1 MQDFLTYDLKAGAC
15 LAVFY
20 LFYKVLLSR
29 ETFHRFNRVL
39 LLSAIVGSF
48 LLPLCTITVYREV
61 PRPEVLPLAELL
73 DTAAVFEPAAAESG
87 PSLRELAVQGLFLA
101 GAVAAALWTAVS
113 LCRVVRLIR
122 TGRRVPVDA
131 RAELVLHERELTPFS
146 WMRYIVLSERDNRE
160 SGCEIVAH
168 ERAHIRLGH
177 SFDLLVTDL
186 LSCLQWFNPAMW
198 LLRGELRAIHE
209 YEADEAVLRG
219 GVDARRYQMLLVKK
233 AAGERWYSVANSFNH
248 SKLKNRIT
256 MMLRKRSSRWAGAR
270 ALFVL
275 PLAGAALGAFAETV
289 YLYPEDKDSRKTV
302 NIQTQTLSAQSEAS
316 RTASAPAVRTKK
328 EPCKVN
334 IFVYDR
340 ATKEPL
346 VGVIVVPEGSKQGTV
361 TDPAGKAVLEVAD
374 GTVLTFKMVGYQSM
388 QLKAS
393 GLVDGAALRVGLPK
407 EDATGSHADIVIL
420 GGVSTRHADDPLFI
434 VDGELADDLN
444 AIDADR
450 IASIDVLKDAASI
463 ESYVKRYGDK
473 ARKGIVVVKLRS
485 EQEQV
490 ASAAAG
496 VTSAAL
502 QAGREGIK
510 AARAGL
516 EVARGQISEK
526 EYREAVVEVD
536 RAEKELAEIA
546 AENGLSGKMSSVTV
560 SSAAPI
566 YIVDGERLPDGKSI
580 NDILPDQIVS
590 MEIRKDR
597 TAVDEYG
604 AAPGQGVIIVR
615 TKSETQAESHRS
627 TIPGVYVIPGV
638 SSLSGDKVNVSFDGK
653 VIRIIGNLDRFG
665 TVDAKIDRYE
675 IDGRPA
681 DGAEVR
687 SLNVRK
693 IKKIEISEE
702 DAGRTMRIRTR
713 ASRRKS

>member
-39 LLSAIVGSF
+39 LLSAFVVSF

-61 PRPEVLPLAELL
+61 PRPEALPLADLF
-73 DTAAVFEPAAAESG
+73 DVPVAFEPAAAQSG

-131 RAELVLHERELTPFS
+131 RNELVLHERELTPFS

-160 SGCEIVAH
+160 SGREIVAH

-177 SFDLLVTDL
+177 SFDLLITDL

-198 LLRGELRAIHE
+198 LLRRELRAIHE

-219 GVDARRYQMLLVKK
+219 GADARRYQMLLVKK

-256 MMLRKRSSRWAGAR
+256 MMLQKRSSRWAGAR

-289 YLYPEDKDSRKTV
+289 YLYPEDKDSPKPV
-302 NIQTQTLSAQSEAS
+302 NIQTLTLSAQSGTNGTTS
-316 RTASAPAVRTKK
+316 VPSVRTKK

-346 VGVIVVPEGSKQGTV
+346 VGVIVVPEGSKRGTV

-374 GTVLTFKMVGYQSM
+374 GAVLTFKMAGYRSM
-388 QLKAS
+388 QLTAS
-393 GLVDGAALRVGLPK
+393 GLVDGTALQVGLPK
-407 EDATGSHADIVIL
+407 EDEAGSNASAVVS
-420 GGVSTRHADDPLFI
+420 GGVSIRNADASLFI
-434 VDGELADDLN
+434 VDGEPVDDLN
-444 AIDADR
+444 AIDAGR
-450 IASIDVLKDAASI
+450 IASIDILKDAASI

-473 ARKGIVVVKLRS
+473 ARKGVVVVKLRS
-485 EQEQV
+485 EQEQT
-490 ASAAAG
+490 ASAVAW
-496 VTSAAL
+496 VTSAAHRAGREEIEAII
-502 QAGREGIK
+502 QTGREGIK

-526 EYREAVVEVD
+526 EYREALAEVD
-536 RAEKELAEIA
+536 RAEKELEETA
-546 AENGLSGKMSSVTV
+546 AEMSEGRIDLAGLSDLPMTDERSDRGMIS
-560 SSAAPI
+560 I
-566 YIVDGERLPDGKSI
+566 RNVDGEFHSMTSGVC
-580 NDILPDQIVS
+580 VS
-590 MEIRKDR
+590 ALAGDR
-597 TAVDEYG
+597 V
-604 AAPGQGVIIVR
+604 
-615 TKSETQAESHRS
+615 
-627 TIPGVYVIPGV
+627 
-638 SSLSGDKVNVSFDGK
+638 KVNSTGEITRITGHLTSFAPDDTK
-653 VIRIIGNLDRFG
+653 VDC
-665 TVDAKIDRYE
+665 YE

-681 DGAEVR
+681 DYEEVCK
-687 SLNVRK
+687 LNPRK
-693 IKKIEISEE
+693 IKKIVIDKSS
-702 DAGRTMRIRTR
+702 GSRTMSIRTR
-713 ASRRKS
+713 ASHRES

>member
-1 MQDFLTYDLKAGAC
+1 MQDFLTYDLKVGAC

-61 PRPEVLPLAELL
+61 PRPEVLPLAELP
-73 DTAAVFEPAAAESG
+73 DTAAAFEPAAAEPG
-87 PSLRELAVQGLFLA
+87 PSLRELVVQGLFLA

-160 SGCEIVAH
+160 CGCEIVAH
-168 ERAHIRLGH
+168 ERAHIRQGH

-198 LLRGELRAIHE
+198 LLRRELRAIHE
-209 YEADEAVLRG
+209 YEADEAVLRSG
-219 GVDARRYQMLLVKK
+219 ADARRYQMLLVKK

-302 NIQTQTLSAQSEAS
+302 NIQTLTLSAQSEAS
-316 RTASAPAVRTKK
+316 GTASAPAVRTKK

-334 IFVYDR
+334 VFVYDR

-346 VGVIVVPEGSKQGTV
+346 VGVTVVPEGSKRGTV

-374 GTVLTFKMVGYQSM
+374 GTVLTFKMAGYRSM
-388 QLKAS
+388 QLTAG
-393 GLVDGAALRVGLPK
+393 GLVDGTALRVGLPK
-407 EDATGSHADIVIL
+407 EDEAGSNADIVIS
-420 GGVSTRHADDPLFI
+420 GGVSTRNADAPLFI
-434 VDGELADDLN
+434 VDGEPVDDPN
-444 AIDADR
+444 AIDAGR

-473 ARKGIVVVKLRS
+473 ARKGVVVVKLRS
-485 EQEQV
+485 EQEQ
-490 ASAAAG
+490 
-496 VTSAAL
+496 AAL
-502 QAGREGIK
+502 QAGRAGIE

-516 EVARGQISEK
+516 EAARGQITEK
-526 EYREAVVEVD
+526 EYRELVAEVD
-536 RAEKELAEIA
+536 RAEKEMETTVAV
-546 AENGLSGKMSSVTV
+546 NGLSGKMASVTV
-560 SSAAPI
+560 SADSAAPI

-580 NDILPDQIVS
+580 NDISPDRIVS

-638 SSLSGDKVNVSFDGK
+638 STLSGDKVNVNLDGK
-653 VIRIIGNLDRFG
+653 VVRIIGNLDRF
-665 TVDAKIDRYE
+665 VSDDAKIDRYE

-687 SLNVRK
+687 SLNIRK
-693 IKKIEISEE
+693 IKMIEISEE

-713 ASRRKS
+713 ASRRKG

>member
-61 PRPEVLPLAELL
+61 PRPEVLPLAELI
-73 DTAAVFEPAAAESG
+73 DVPVAFEPAAAESG

-302 NIQTQTLSAQSEAS
+302 NIQTQTLSVQSEAS
-316 RTASAPAVRTKK
+316 GTASAPAVRTKK

-361 TDPAGKAVLEVAD
+361 TDPAGKAALEVAD

-388 QLKAS
+388 QLTAS

-407 EDATGSHADIVIL
+407 EDATGSNADIAVS

-434 VDGELADDLN
+434 VDGEPANDLN

-450 IASIDVLKDAASI
+450 IASIEVLKDAASI

-485 EQEQV
+485 EQEQA

-502 QAGREGIK
+502 QA
-510 AARAGL
+510 
-516 EVARGQISEK
+516 VA
-526 EYREAVVEVD
+526 EVD
-536 RAEKELAEIA
+536 RAEKEMETTVAV
-546 AENGLSGKMSSVTV
+546 NGLSGKMASVTV
-560 SSAAPI
+560 SAAAPI

-580 NDILPDQIVS
+580 NDISPDRIVS

-638 SSLSGDKVNVSFDGK
+638 SSLSGDKVNVNLDGK
-653 VIRIIGNLDRFG
+653 VVRIIGNLDRF
-665 TVDAKIDRYE
+665 VSDDAKIDRYE

-687 SLNVRK
+687 SLNIRK
-693 IKKIEISEE
+693 IKMIEISEE